1 MWCHC
6 RSKLPSCLP
15 SLPSFSRRNLN
26 SVLAKLDAILA
37 DFEQVETS
45 LTTSE
50 VLGDQYKLR
59 DVSRRYKQMGPLV
72 ECIREYKSVLGNVEA
87 AKELIEVASVDE
99 RTSLDTEMRQGLV
112 RLQTLED
119 KLKVLLIPADPNDG
133 KNVILEIR
141 GAEGGEEANLFAGEL
156 VEMYRAWATRNG
168 WSFEMLAYD
177 RSPMGGVNQATA
189 LLKGETVWRQLR
201 FEGGPHRVQR
211 VPVTEN
217 AGRIHTSSATVA
229 VMPEAEEIDLAIDER
244 DLEIDVYRS
253 GGSGGQSVNTT
264 DSAVR
269 ITHKPTGL
277 VVTMQ
282 DERSQLQNRV
292 KAMQVL
298 RTRLLQRRQDEHEAK
313 ISADRRAQ
321 VGKGGRGEKIRTYN
335 YKENRVTDHRIGF
348 TLYQLQDVLAGNLDP
363 VIDALTLEYQAE
375 QLAKQVGSE

>member
-1 MWCHC
+1 
-6 RSKLPSCLP
+6 
-15 SLPSFSRRNLN
+15 
-26 SVLAKLDAILA
+26 
-37 DFEQVETS
+37 
-45 LTTSE
+45 
-50 VLGDQYKLR
+50 
-59 DVSRRYKQMGPLV
+59 
-72 ECIREYKSVLGNVEA
+72 
-87 AKELIEVASVDE
+87 
-99 RTSLDTEMRQGLV
+99 
-112 RLQTLED
+112 
-119 KLKVLLIPADPNDG
+119 
-133 KNVILEIR
+133 VILEIR

-363 VIDALTLEYQAE
+363 VVDALTLEYQAE

>member
-1 MWCHC
+1 M
-6 RSKLPSCLP
+6 
-15 SLPSFSRRNLN
+15 
-26 SVLAKLDAILA
+26 
-37 DFEQVETS
+37 S

-59 DVSRRYKQMGPLV
+59 DVSRRYKQLGPLV
-72 ECIREYKSVLGNVEA
+72 ECIREYKSVLGNVDA
-87 AKELIEVASVDE
+87 AKELIELASVDE
-99 RTSLDTEMRQGLV
+99 RASLDTEMRQGLV
-112 RLQTLED
+112 RLQELED
-119 KLKVLLIPADPNDG
+119 ELKVLLIPADPNDG

>member
-1 MWCHC
+1 M
-6 RSKLPSCLP
+6 
-15 SLPSFSRRNLN
+15 
-26 SVLAKLDAILA
+26 LAKLDAILA
-37 DFEQVETS
+37 DFEQVEIS

-59 DVSRRYKQMGPLV
+59 DVSRRYKQMGPLIT
-72 ECIREYKSVLGNVEA
+72 CIRNYKSVLGNVEA
-87 AKELIEVASVDE
+87 AKELIESASAEE
-99 RTSLDTEMRQGLV
+99 RLSLDAEMRDGLV
-112 RLQTLED
+112 QLQALENE
-119 KLKVLLIPADPNDG
+119 LKVLLIPVDPNDG

-177 RSPMGGVNQATA
+177 RSPMGGVNQATV
-189 LLKGETVWRQLR
+189 LLKGETVWQQLR

-229 VMPEAEEIDLAIDER
+229 VMPEAEEVDIAIDDR

-335 YKENRVTDHRIGF
+335 YKENRITDHRIGF

>member
-1 MWCHC
+1 M
-6 RSKLPSCLP
+6 
-15 SLPSFSRRNLN
+15 
-26 SVLAKLDAILA
+26 LAKLDAILA

-45 LTTSE
+45 PTTSE

-87 AKELIEVASVDE
+87 AKELIEMASVDE

-112 RLQTLED
+112 RLQALED

>member
-1 MWCHC
+1 M
-6 RSKLPSCLP
+6 
-15 SLPSFSRRNLN
+15 
-26 SVLAKLDAILA
+26 LAKLDAILA

-72 ECIREYKSVLGNVEA
+72 ECIREYKSVLGNVDA

-99 RTSLDTEMRQGLV
+99 RASLDTEMRQGLV
-112 RLQTLED
+112 RLQALED
-119 KLKVLLIPADPNDG
+119 KLKVLLIPPDPNDG

>member
-1 MWCHC
+1 M
-6 RSKLPSCLP
+6 
-15 SLPSFSRRNLN
+15 
-26 SVLAKLDAILA
+26 LAKLDAILA

-72 ECIREYKSVLGNVEA
+72 ECIREYKSVLGNVDA
-87 AKELIEVASVDE
+87 AKELIEMASVDE
-99 RTSLDTEMRQGLV
+99 RESLDTEMRQGLV
-112 RLQTLED
+112 RLQALED
-119 KLKVLLIPADPNDG
+119 KLKVLLIPPDPNDG

-363 VIDALTLEYQAE
+363 VVDALTLEYQAE

>member
-1 MWCHC
+1 M
-6 RSKLPSCLP
+6 
-15 SLPSFSRRNLN
+15 
-26 SVLAKLDAILA
+26 LAKLDAILA

-72 ECIREYKSVLGNVEA
+72 ECIREYKSVLGNVDA
-87 AKELIEVASVDE
+87 AKELIEMASVDE
-99 RTSLDTEMRQGLV
+99 RESLDTEMRQGLV
-112 RLQTLED
+112 RLQALED
-119 KLKVLLIPADPNDG
+119 KLKVLLIPPDPNDG

-189 LLKGETVWRQLR
+189 LLKGESVWRQLR

>member
-1 MWCHC
+1 
-6 RSKLPSCLP
+6 
-15 SLPSFSRRNLN
+15 
-26 SVLAKLDAILA
+26 VLAKLDAILA

-99 RTSLDTEMRQGLV
+99 RTSLDTEMRQGLI
-112 RLQTLED
+112 RLQALED
-119 KLKVLLIPADPNDG
+119 KLKVLLIPPDPNDG

>member
-1 MWCHC
+1 M
-6 RSKLPSCLP
+6 
-15 SLPSFSRRNLN
+15 
-26 SVLAKLDAILA
+26 LAKLDAILA

-112 RLQTLED
+112 RLQALED
-119 KLKVLLIPADPNDG
+119 KLKVLLIPPDPNDG

>member
-1 MWCHC
+1 M
-6 RSKLPSCLP
+6 
-15 SLPSFSRRNLN
+15 
-26 SVLAKLDAILA
+26 LAKLDAILA

-87 AKELIEVASVDE
+87 AKELIESASVEE
-99 RTSLDTEMRQGLV
+99 RESLDTEMRQGLV
-112 RLQTLED
+112 RLQALED
-119 KLKVLLIPADPNDG
+119 ELKVLLIPPDPNDG